1 MHEKEVERKIETNE
15 SKCHTAGALYADTL
29 PQNAHAKLIEVPNQI
44 RQIIRAASPKALQ
57 DDSNKAFSDDQ
68 KVRTSDSFTKAV
80 ETGKKLGKENECA
93 LELQTRDWLVPKKN
107 RSPLSQARGNAALA
121 EALGEFRLEEGSRLD
136 LRSHE
141 CDKSRILKGKDYDF
155 GGEATTWLR
164 TAAGNLVNAQTFVI
178 GHKDEIF
185 DGQKLD
191 SRYMQQLKLEQ
202 ARAESK
208 LNLIYGKHDMESVY
222 KELVKQVHDNSQDF
236 DHAIFRL
243 KAHYDVMQGND
254 PLCKAKTAR
263 DLSVAFLAEAEV
275 CGKAGN
281 GEEARIYYGAANDHL
296 KESLKLDEN
305 APDNRAISKIRARL
319 AANIINYEN

>member
-1 MHEKEVERKIETNE
+1 MHEKEVERKLETNE
-15 SKCHTAGALYADTL
+15 SKCPTATALYADTL
-29 PQNAHAKLIEVPNQI
+29 PQNAHEGLIEVPNQI

-57 DDSNKAFSDDQ
+57 DDSYKAFSEDQ
-68 KVRTSDSFTKAV
+68 KIRTRDSFTKAV

-93 LELQTRDWLVPKKN
+93 LELQTRDWLATERD

-164 TAAGNLVNAQTFVI
+164 TAAGNLAKAQTFVL
-178 GHKDEIF
+178 GHKDEIL

-191 SRYMQQLKLEQ
+191 GRYLQELKLEQ
-202 ARAESK
+202 AGAESK

-222 KELVKQVHDNSQDF
+222 KELVRQAQDNSQDF
-236 DHAIFRL
+236 AQATVRIKEQH
-243 KAHYDVMQGND
+243 DVMQGND
-254 PLCKAKTAR
+254 PLCKAKFAR
-263 DLSVAFLAEAEV
+263 DLSLAFLAEAEV
-275 CGKAGN
+275 CGKAGRS
-281 GEEARIYYGAANDHL
+281 EDARIYYGAANAYM
-296 KESLKLDEN
+296 KESLKLDRN

-319 AANIINYEN
+319 AADIISTD